1 MRRAL
6 RRAVRVAGRAAGL
19 AARVAGGR
27 AAREGFI
34 ASEFVLGV
42 CVIIL
47 PVTLLVL
54 ALPTWSERQA
64 MAQRAANESAR
75 EVVLADS
82 WSAGV
87 GAARLA
93 VDQVAGNYGV
103 SLDDVRGPDFT
114 AGEGLAPGQTVVSR
128 VTVRMPMMVIPLVGR
143 VGSWSWTA
151 VHAERVD
158 DYRSFPQGP

>member
-1 MRRAL
+1 MSRRPGRSGGAP
-6 RRAVRVAGRAAGL
+6 RPAV
-19 AARVAGGR
+19 ARG
-27 AAREGFI
+27 GFI

-42 CVIIL
+42 CAVIL

-75 EVVLADS
+75 ELVLADS

-87 GAARLA
+87 GAART
-93 VDQVAGNYGV
+93 VVEQVAGNYGV
-103 SLDDVRGPDFT
+103 PFDDVRGPDFP
-114 AGEGLAPGQTVVSR
+114 AGRELAGGQTVVSR

>member
-1 MRRAL
+1 
-6 RRAVRVAGRAAGL
+6 
-19 AARVAGGR
+19 
-27 AAREGFI
+27 
-34 ASEFVLGV
+34 
-42 CVIIL
+42 
-47 PVTLLVL
+47 
-54 ALPTWSERQA
+54 

-87 GAARLA
+87 SAARAA
-93 VDQVAGNYGV
+93 VDRVAGNYGV
-103 SLDDVRGPDFT
+103 PIGDVRGPDFT
-114 AGEGLAPGQTVVSR
+114 TGGGLAGGQTVLSR
-128 VTVRMPMMVIPLVGR
+128 VTVRMPVMVVPLVGR

>member
-1 MRRAL
+1 MSLSRRSARASRPPRPG
-6 RRAVRVAGRAAGL
+6 RRVPRG
-19 AARVAGGR
+19 
-27 AAREGFI
+27 GFI

-82 WSAGV
+82 WSAGM
-87 GAARLA
+87 GAARAA

-103 SLDDVRGPDFT
+103 SLDDVRGPDLT
-114 AGEGLAPGQTVVSR
+114 AGGGLAGGQTVVSR